1 MFYWWEG
8 KGVGGERKTCSFY
21 NCWFE
26 VSHVL
31 LRLAR
36 FLAVTPSLQ
45 TSSLLKFSCD
55 LRSIHCEVFVC
66 CFRSLGAA
74 KKLIGAASIRRELQR
89 LIQKKLT
96 GEDDFLKDCSWGKV
110 RTAARKLVPR
120 RLGDGLNHTGFAQH
134 CLNYFALALG
144 WYGGALGSSAWQQ
157 KGWSAL
163 KSCLTQLLGSS
174 GEKANPCQISG
185 CI

>member
-1 MFYWWEG
+1 MFFSDLHASWLLLQVC
-8 KGVGGERKTCSFY
+8 KLAA
-21 NCWFE
+21 CWNSAVTLEAFT
-26 VSHVL
+26 V
-31 LRLAR
+31 R
-36 FLAVTPSLQ
+36 FL
-45 TSSLLKFSCD
+45 
-55 LRSIHCEVFVC
+55 FV

-163 KSCLTQLLGSS
+163 KSCLTKLLGSS